1 MEASDGSLERL
12 NRVASDMILR
22 TDKLSVG
29 YGKRTVVG
37 GIDIALLKGQFV
49 CLLGPNGSGKSTIL
63 KTIVRMLSP
72 LSGEVYVADEPISS
86 MGSREM
92 AKTTAVV
99 LTDPVS
105 AGLLTAY
112 DVAMLGRH
120 PHTGFMGKPTARD
133 GEKVLGALR
142 MVNAEPIAQRYFGE
156 LSDGEKQKVL
166 LARALAQEPQLIVLD
181 EPTSHLD
188 ARHRIEVMLI
198 LRQLARDRG
207 VTVIA
212 SLHDIDLAM
221 KACDVA
227 ILVKDEGVLACGTP
241 EDVLT
246 KDIVTQLFGLERA
259 SFDARLGGVELRA
272 GEGGSPVFVVGGGGR
287 GAAVY
292 RALVKHGFGIIAGV
306 LQENDVDYHVA
317 VSVGAAVV
325 KSPAFEPISDGA
337 YTEAVTLIGNVRQ
350 VVDAGFPVGMVNSRN
365 VELIREALNRG
376 VAVHSLRSQAEAQ
389 MLFGEAAARFTY
401 SRDFFELVSAVKKT
415 PSVGVTRPG
424 NK

>member
-1 MEASDGSLERL
+1 
-12 NRVASDMILR
+12 MILR
-22 TDKLSVG
+22 TDKLAVG
-29 YGKRTVVG
+29 YGKKTVVG

-63 KTIVRMLSP
+63 KTIVRMLAP
-72 LSGEVYVADEPISS
+72 LGGEVYISDRAVS
-86 MGSREM
+86 KMSNQDM

-112 DVAMLGRH
+112 DVVMLGRY
-120 PHTGFMGKPTARD
+120 PHTGFTGRPTERD
-133 GEKVLGALR
+133 SEKVMVAMQ
-142 MVNAEPIAQRYFGE
+142 MVNADAIARRYFGE

-198 LRQLARDRG
+198 LRQLARDGG

-227 ILVKDEGVLACGTP
+227 ILVKDERILACGTP

-246 KDIVTQLFGLERA
+246 ESLVTQLYGLEHA
-259 SFDARLGGVELRA
+259 TFDTRLGGVELR
-272 GEGGSPVFVVGGGGR
+272 GKEGGHPVFVVAGGGS

-292 RALVKHGFGIIAGV
+292 RALVKHGFSIITGV
-306 LQENDVDYHVA
+306 LSENDIDYHIA
-317 VSVGAAVV
+317 RAVGATVV
-325 KSPAFEPISDGA
+325 KTPAFEGISEEDLSR
-337 YTEAVTLIGNVRQ
+337 AVKLTSLVVQ
-350 VVDAGFPVGMVNSRN
+350 VIDAGFTVGSANRRN
-365 VELIREALNRG
+365 LDILRQAMATGLTVHTVRSKIEAEKLFG
-376 VAVHSLRSQAEAQ
+376 VA
-389 MLFGEAAARFTY
+389 AAGFTY
-401 SRDFFELVSAVKKT
+401 SNDFFELLGAVRRT
-415 PSVGVTRPG
+415 ANLPA
-424 NK
+424 

>member
-1 MEASDGSLERL
+1 
-12 NRVASDMILR
+12 MILR
-22 TDKLSVG
+22 TDKLAVG
-29 YGKRTVVG
+29 YGRKTVVG

-63 KTIVRMLSP
+63 KTIVRILTP
-72 LSGEVYVADEPISS
+72 LGGEAYISDQAIS
-86 MGSREM
+86 KMSNQDM

-112 DVAMLGRH
+112 DVVMLGRH
-120 PHTGFMGKPTARD
+120 PHTGFTGRPTARD
-133 GEKVLGALR
+133 GEKVIEVLG
-142 MVNAEPIAQRYFGE
+142 MVNAETIAHRYFGE

-166 LARALAQEPQLIVLD
+166 LARALAQEPQLVVLD

-198 LRQLARDRG
+198 LRQLTRDRG

-227 ILVKDEGVLACGTP
+227 ILVKDERILACGTP

-246 KDIVTQLFGLERA
+246 ESLVAQLYGLERA
-259 SFDARLGGVELRA
+259 TFDTRLGGVELR
-272 GEGGSPVFVVGGGGR
+272 GSGGGQPVFVVAGGGS

-292 RALVKHGFGIIAGV
+292 RALVKHGFSIITGV
-306 LQENDVDYHVA
+306 LAENDIDCHIA
-317 VSVGAAVV
+317 ASVGATVV
-325 KSPAFEPISDGA
+325 KGPAFEDISQKDIA
-337 YTEAVTLIGNVRQ
+337 EAVALIGTVRQ
-350 VVDAGFPVGMVNSRN
+350 VIDAGFPVGSANGQNIELLRVALAAGVTVHTLRRQ
-365 VELIREALNRG
+365 VE
-376 VAVHSLRSQAEAQ
+376 AEG
-389 MLFGEAAARFTY
+389 LFGPVAAGFTY
-401 SRDFFELVSAVKKT
+401 SHDFFELVSAVKRT
-415 PSVGVTRPG
+415 ADLSS
-424 NK
+424 